1 MRANPDRFIQKLL
14 EKDWTP
20 ITENDDLDVD
30 HMIDHWD
37 SNIMEVLDELA
48 EKKARNVAKN
58 KKIQFPPE
66 VNEKLSE
73 LKEIGFRI

>member
-37 SNIMEVLDELA
+37 GNMMEVLDELA

-58 KKIQFPPE
+58 
-66 VNEKLSE
+66 
-73 LKEIGFRI
+73 